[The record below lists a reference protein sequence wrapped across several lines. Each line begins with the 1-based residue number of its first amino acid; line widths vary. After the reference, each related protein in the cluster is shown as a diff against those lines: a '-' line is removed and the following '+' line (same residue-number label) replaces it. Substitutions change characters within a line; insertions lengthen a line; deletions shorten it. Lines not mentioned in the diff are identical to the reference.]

1 MFMTEIKR
9 IGILTGGGDCPGLN
23 AVIRAVVF
31 KASEYGWEVY
41 GVKYG
46 WKGMINADATPLTKK
61 DVEGILPLGGTILK
75 TSRTNPFKVEG
86 GPQKVIENAKK
97 MGIDCLVAVGGEDTL
112 GVANKLTKMGFACVG
127 VPKTIDNDLGATDY
141 TFGYQTA
148 VQIATDAIDRLHTT
162 AKSHDRVIVCEVMG
176 RHAGWMTTDAG
187 IAGSAHWIFIPEFK
201 GSVEECCKML
211 RERYNRGDKY
221 AIIAVA
227 EGAEFT
233 DLDLKTASQVP
244 DSFGHILLKGMTE
257 TLAKEIETRTGFETR
272 HVAIG
277 HTQRGGTPLAYD
289 RVLGTRL
296 GYKAVEMIKDGQ
308 FAKMASLRGENIEA
322 VPIEEAVKE
331 LKIVPEKY
339 FEVVKLF
346 MG

>member
-1 MFMTEIKR
+1 MAEIKK

-31 KASEYGWEVY
+31 KAIDNGWEVA

-46 WKGMINADATPLTKK
+46 WKGMLNADAIPLTKK
-61 DVEGILPLGGTILK
+61 DVQGILPLGGTILK

-86 GPQKVIENAKK
+86 GAEKVIENAKK

-148 VQIATDAIDRLHTT
+148 VQIASDAMDRLHTT
-162 AKSHDRVIVCEVMG
+162 ARSHDRVIVCEVMG

-187 IAGSAHWIFIPEFK
+187 MSASAHWIFIPEVK
-201 GSVEECCKML
+201 GNLDECCKML
-211 RERYNRGDKY
+211 KARYERGDRY
-221 AIIAVA
+221 GIIAVS
-227 EGAEFT
+227 EGALFSDFDVEAASKET
-233 DLDLKTASQVP
+233 DA
-244 DSFGHILLKGMTE
+244 FGHVKLGGVAKA
-257 TLAKEIETRTGFETR
+257 LAKEIEKRTGLETR
-272 HVAIG
+272 EVVLG
-277 HTQRGGTPLAYD
+277 HTQRGGSPLAYD

-296 GYKAVEMIKDGQ
+296 GYKAVEMIEKGQ
-308 FAKMASLRGENIEA
+308 FAMMASLRGEKVEA

-331 LKIVPEKY
+331 LKTVPESYYKVSRT
-339 FEVVKLF
+339 FLN
-346 MG
+346 